1 MSKGADLGRDL
12 PIEQP
17 LNDVVFYQTYAHA
30 FARIFVRPLIGT
42 RVRPNH
48 LTVLRLVSGLAACA
62 LLAVG
67 SRNTAAWSGILWV
80 LSCMLD
86 RADGE
91 LARMGDL
98 RSDSGKVLDFYSDMI
113 LDSFWFLGAGIGLRH
128 SSLGHTAVALGILT
142 CSSMLLVMWTSELF
156 ERLSAPG
163 VKAFGFKGIKRFH
176 PDDALFL
183 LAPFT
188 WLGWL
193 VPILVAASV
202 CTPIFATAIAVRYLL
217 FKRQHK
223 TKRRQDDWA

>member
-1 MSKGADLGRDL
+1 
-12 PIEQP
+12 
-17 LNDVVFYQTYAHA
+17 
-30 FARIFVRPLIGT
+30 
-42 RVRPNH
+42 
-48 LTVLRLVSGLAACA
+48 LTALRLISGLAACA

-67 SRNTAAWSGILWV
+67 SRHAAAWSGVLWV
-80 LSCMLD
+80 VSCVLD

-91 LARMGDL
+91 LARLGDL

-128 SSLGHTAVALGILT
+128 SPLGESAVLLGILT
-142 CSSMLLVMWTSELF
+142 CSSMLLIMWSSELF

-163 VKAFGFKGIKRFH
+163 VKAFGFKRVVRFH

-193 VPILVAASV
+193 APILVAASV
-202 CTPIFATAIAVRYLL
+202 CTPIFAAALTVRYFAL
-217 FKRQHK
+217 KKHG
-223 TKRRQDDWA
+223 TE

>member
-1 MSKGADLGRDL
+1 MSRNAMVQRDL
-12 PIEQP
+12 TNEKPI
-17 LNDVVFYQTYAHA
+17 NDVAFYQTYAHA

-42 RVRPNH
+42 WVRPNH

-67 SRNTAAWSGILWV
+67 TRDTAAWSGLLWV
-80 LSCMLD
+80 LSCVLD

-98 RSDSGKVLDFYSDMI
+98 RSDRGKVLDFYSDMI

-128 SSLGHTAVALGILT
+128 SSLGEYAVSLGVLT
-142 CSSMLLVMWTSELF
+142 CCSMLLVMWTSELF

-163 VKAFGFKGIKRFH
+163 VKAFGFKEVQRFH

-202 CTPIFATAIAVRYLL
+202 CTPIFAVAITVRYFLL
-217 FKRQHK
+217 
-223 TKRRQDDWA
+223 KRRGGAA

>member
-1 MSKGADLGRDL
+1 MVQRDL
-12 PIEQP
+12 TNEKPI
-17 LNDVVFYQTYAHA
+17 NDVAFYQTYAHA

-42 RVRPNH
+42 WVRPNH

-67 SRNTAAWSGILWV
+67 TRDTAAWSGLLWV
-80 LSCMLD
+80 LSCVLD

-98 RSDSGKVLDFYSDMI
+98 RSDRGKVLDFYSDMI

-128 SSLGHTAVALGILT
+128 SSLGEYAVSLGVLT
-142 CSSMLLVMWTSELF
+142 CCSMLLVMWTSELF

-163 VKAFGFKGIKRFH
+163 VKAFGFKEVQRFH

-202 CTPIFATAIAVRYLL
+202 CTPIFAVAITVRYFLL
-217 FKRQHK
+217 
-223 TKRRQDDWA
+223 KRRGGAA

>member
-1 MSKGADLGRDL
+1 MSKQTPD
-12 PIEQP
+12 
-17 LNDVVFYQTYAHA
+17 DVVFYQSYAHA
-30 FARIFVRPLIGT
+30 LARVFVRPLLGT
-42 RVRPNH
+42 WVRPNH
-48 LTVLRLVSGLAACA
+48 LTLLRLATGLAACA
-62 LLAVG
+62 VLAVG
-67 SRNTAAWSGILWV
+67 SRKAAVWSGILWV

-98 RSDSGKVLDFYSDMI
+98 RSDSGKVLDFYSDLI
-113 LDSFWFLGAGIGLRH
+113 LDAVWFLGAGIGLRH
-128 SSLGHTAVALGILT
+128 SSLGEFAVPLGILA
-142 CSSMLLVMWTSELF
+142 CGSMLLVMWSSELF

-163 VKAFGFKGIKRFH
+163 VKAFDFTGGKRFH

-202 CTPIFATAIAVRYLL
+202 CTPIFAVVITWRYFLL
-217 FKRQHK
+217 
-223 TKRRQDDWA
+223 KRRIAHAASAGY

>member
-1 MSKGADLGRDL
+1 VSRDL
-12 PIEQP
+12 SLQRELENERP
-17 LNDVVFYQTYAHA
+17 LNDAVFYQTYVHS

-42 RVRPNH
+42 RIRPNH
-48 LTVLRLVSGLAACA
+48 LTALRLVSGLAACA

-67 SRNTAAWSGILWV
+67 TRYTAAWSGILWV
-80 LSCMLD
+80 VSCMLD

-128 SSLGHTAVALGILT
+128 SPLGESAVLLGILT
-142 CSSMLLVMWTSELF
+142 CGSMLLIMWSSELF

-163 VKAFGFKGIKRFH
+163 VKAFGFKRVKRFH

-202 CTPIFATAIAVRYLL
+202 CTPIFAIAITVRFFVL
-217 FKRQHK
+217 
-223 TKRRQDDWA
+223 KRRGTE

>member
-1 MSKGADLGRDL
+1 VSRDMIL
-12 PIEQP
+12 QREPLNEQP
-17 LNDVVFYQTYAHA
+17 PNDAVFYQTYAHS

-42 RVRPNH
+42 WIRPNH
-48 LTVLRLVSGLAACA
+48 LTALRLVSGLAACA

-67 SRNTAAWSGILWV
+67 TRSTAAWSGVLWV
-80 LSCMLD
+80 VSCILD

-128 SSLGHTAVALGILT
+128 SPLGETAVLLGILT
-142 CSSMLLVMWTSELF
+142 CGSMLLIMWSSELF

-163 VKAFGFKGIKRFH
+163 VKAFGFKRVKRFH

-202 CTPIFATAIAVRYLL
+202 CTPIFAIAITVRYFAL
-217 FKRQHK
+217 KGRG
-223 TKRRQDDWA
+223 TE